1 MKKVFLLFISLC
13 SILVSAQKTSFSL
26 QADTNSILIGQQI
39 NLHLEGKIEAGAEYQ
54 WPLLPDT
61 IKGLSIIEEGKI
73 DSLIENNQLILRQ
86 NLSIS
91 SFDSGVV
98 HIPSLA
104 LVSTNDSAF
113 SQGFIISV
121 DLAQAQEDTELYDI
135 KGPKEAPFDWLKWLY
150 IALGAIALLAL
161 VFWLIKRYQTK
172 KQAPEKT
179 VIPSLPPG
187 EWALRELADLEKRAL
202 WQAGKQKQYYSE
214 LIDILRHYLERE
226 YSIKAMESTAEELI
240 GKIKQLHISDRHFQ
254 ALSKS
259 LRLSIMVKFAKQ
271 QALEYENEEALAS
284 VKEFVLKNQQQEE
297 KKEDENE

>member
-1 MKKVFLLFISLC
+1 MKKVLLLFISLC
-13 SILVSAQKTSFSL
+13 SVLVSAQKTSFSL
-26 QADTNSILIGQQI
+26 EADTNSILIGQQI
-39 NLHLEGKIEAGAEYQ
+39 NLYLEGKIPAGADYQ

-61 IKGLSIIEEGKI
+61 ISGLSLIEAGEI
-73 DSLIENNQLILRQ
+73 DSLIENDQLTLRQ
-86 NLSIS
+86 KLSIS

-98 HIPSLA
+98 HIPRLA
-104 LVSTNDSAF
+104 LSSGGDSAF

-121 DLAQAQEDTELYDI
+121 NLAEAQEGNELYDI
-135 KGPKEAPFDWLKWLY
+135 KGPKEAPIDWLKWLY
-150 IALGAIALLAL
+150 IVLGTLAL
-161 VFWLIKRYQTK
+161 IGLIFWLVKRYRNK
-172 KQAPEKT
+172 KQAPEKAAA
-179 VIPSLPPG
+179 PSLPPG
-187 EWALRELADLEKRAL
+187 EWALQELADLEKRAL

-240 GKIKQLHISDRHFQ
+240 SKIQPLQIGDRHFQ

-284 VKEFVLKNQQQEE
+284 VKDFVLRNQQEKV
-297 KKEDENE
+297 KKEDEHE